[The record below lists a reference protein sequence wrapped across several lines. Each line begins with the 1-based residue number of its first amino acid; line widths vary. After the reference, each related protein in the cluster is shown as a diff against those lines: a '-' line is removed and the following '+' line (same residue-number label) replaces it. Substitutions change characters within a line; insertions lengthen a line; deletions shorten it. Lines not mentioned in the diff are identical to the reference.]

1 MEACSK
7 RKVPAAYEPFQSG
20 YHRAGAAYQEMLLS
34 GDCRLGKYISEFF
47 EVRQPQADR
56 VLHVIPDG
64 CNDLIIAF
72 DGNKVFS
79 HISPSIPEPYQFS
92 FQKMEWIFG
101 VRFRPGATYPFFR
114 DILKYDSVQAVAADL
129 VLSNISEIEGPLC
142 ESLSFAKRYEIVSS
156 YLEGKICGYD
166 GTEMLLSYCVD
177 RILAG
182 SGAVSVEEL
191 ARDTGYSDRY
201 LRQLFNQYVGHSP
214 KALAGIIRVQKAL
227 RYLEKHP
234 DEPLSQVA
242 LHFGFSDQSHMNRDF
257 NRYLHLTSG
266 AVREDRNWLARLQ
279 AGSTRSFR

>member
-1 MEACSK
+1 
-7 RKVPAAYEPFQSG
+7 
-20 YHRAGAAYQEMLLS
+20 MLLS

-47 EVRQPQADR
+47 EVQQSRNDHA
-56 VLHVIPDG
+56 LHVIPDG

-79 HISPSIPEPYQFS
+79 HISPSIPEPYQFN

-114 DILKYDSVQAVAADL
+114 DILKYDSVQAVEADL

-142 ESLSFAKRYEIVSS
+142 ESLSFARRYEIVSS
-156 YLEGKICGYD
+156 YLEGKVCGYD
-166 GTEMLLSYCVD
+166 GTEKLLSYCVD

-182 SGAVSVEEL
+182 SGAVSVEAL
-191 ARDTGYSDRY
+191 SQDAGYSDRY
-201 LRQLFNQYVGHSP
+201 LRQLFTQYVGHSP
-214 KALAGIIRVQKAL
+214 KSLASIIRVQKAL
-227 RYLEKHP
+227 RYLEKRP
-234 DEPLSQVA
+234 DVPLSQVA

-266 AVREDRNWLARLQ
+266 TVRENRNWLIRLQ